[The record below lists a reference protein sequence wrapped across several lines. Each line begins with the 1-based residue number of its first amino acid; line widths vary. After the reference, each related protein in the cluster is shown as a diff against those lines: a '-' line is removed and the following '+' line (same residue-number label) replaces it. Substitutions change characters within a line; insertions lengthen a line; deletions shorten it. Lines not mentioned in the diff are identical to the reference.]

1 MPIPRYFH
9 TSYIYI
15 IYIDRSTCQAH
26 GNYPLRV
33 SVALAQARALLH
45 RRAAAR
51 LAHPPC
57 CALRGSARTSSALR
71 ALRARCAARTSS
83 ALTALAARAAQLAH
97 PPRCMRC
104 TRWARLGAT
113 YCTLRAKVLRGKT
126 FDWCTVT
133 WSAFSLTSEPWRLR
147 GLLTVPSDCQWYTRS
162 CRAGASWKS
171 WKSWKSWL
179 DFGAKTTVTALKI
192 QIF

>member
-1 MPIPRYFH
+1 MKRLRSMGAGEASTDEK
-9 TSYIYI
+9 TSKKT
-15 IYIDRSTCQAH
+15 DRES
-26 GNYPLRV
+26 GKV
-33 SVALAQARALLH
+33 
-45 RRAAAR
+45 
-51 LAHPPC
+51 
-57 CALRGSARTSSALR
+57 G
-71 ALRARCAARTSS
+71 
-83 ALTALAARAAQLAH
+83 
-97 PPRCMRC
+97 
-104 TRWARLGAT
+104 
-113 YCTLRAKVLRGKT
+113 KVLRGKTFDWCTVTWSAFSLTSEPWRLRGLLTVPSDCQWYTRSCRAGAT

-192 QIF
+192 QIFEFKI